1 MTRKNTAKRAAAVAA
16 LEAGLKPAE
25 QVARAANVSKATVY
39 NWKREAANNPEL
51 SEIVQQKR
59 AELAAKMESLAAG
72 IADKLLS
79 DIESA
84 SWDNK
89 AGTVLGIVTDK
100 WLALTG
106 QPTAITES
114 RVSGSVNLLVE
125 ARQALRMY
133 EQEGFAPADAIECL
147 RDDDPELY
155 RALLTASHTADQ
167 GGESTE

>member
-1 MTRKNTAKRAAAVAA
+1 MSKRNINKKANAIAA
-16 LEAGLKPAE
+16 LEAGLKPAD

-39 NWKREAANNPEL
+39 NWKREAASNPEL

-59 AELAAKMESLAAG
+59 AELAAKMEALAAG

-79 DIESA
+79 DLNSVT
-84 SWDNK
+84 WDNK

-106 QPTAITES
+106 QPQQITES
-114 RVSGSVNLLVE
+114 RVSGSINLLVE
-125 ARQALRMY
+125 ARQALQLY
-133 EQEGFAPADAIECL
+133 EREGFAPGDALECL

-167 GGESTE
+167 GETGAE